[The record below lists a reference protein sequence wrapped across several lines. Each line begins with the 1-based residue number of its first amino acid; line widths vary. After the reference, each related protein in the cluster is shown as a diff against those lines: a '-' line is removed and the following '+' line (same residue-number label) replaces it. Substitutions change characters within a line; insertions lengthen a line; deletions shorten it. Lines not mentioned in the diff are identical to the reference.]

1 MAKAK
6 VFSSQAEYIK
16 HWRMENAAKIS
27 VYNKEYAQKNK
38 EKIDEKR
45 AIRKIVNKEKYS
57 KKQKEWI
64 LLNKDEIRLY
74 NQKYTAKRYQSDTI
88 YKLKLTIRN
97 RTRLALKGIY
107 KCAKTELLLGC
118 SFDQFKEHI
127 ESKFVDGMSWD
138 NMKEWHI
145 DHIKP
150 LASFN
155 LSDLEQQKKAFN
167 YTNQQPL
174 WAIDNLKKG
183 AKCE

>member
-6 VFSSQAEYIK
+6 VFVNQAEYMK

-27 VYNKEYAQKNK
+27 AYNKEYAVKNK

-45 AIRKIVNKEKYS
+45 SLRRVKNKDKYDA
-57 KKQKEWI
+57 KRKEWI
-64 LLNKDEIRLY
+64 LSNKNEIRIY
-74 NQKYTAKRYQSDTI
+74 NQKYSAKRYHSDPI

-97 RTRLALKGIY
+97 RARLALKGIY
-107 KCAKTELLLGC
+107 KCSKTELLLGC
-118 SFDQFKEHI
+118 SYEQFKEYI
-127 ESKFVDGMSWD
+127 QNKFVNGMNWD
-138 NMKEWHI
+138 NMEKWHI

-150 LASFN
+150 LSSF
-155 LSDLEQQKKAFN
+155 DLANIEQQKIAFH
-167 YTNQQPL
+167 YTNHQPL

>member
-6 VFSSQAEYIK
+6 VFSSQAEYMK

-27 VYNKEYAQKNK
+27 AYNKEYAQKNK

-45 AIRKIVNKEKYS
+45 AVRIILNKEKYN
-57 KKQKEWI
+57 KKHKEWI
-64 LLNKDEIRLY
+64 LLNKNEIREY
-74 NQKYTAKRYQSDTI
+74 NKNYTAKRYHSDPV

-97 RTRLALKGIY
+97 RARLALKGIY

-118 SFDQFKEHI
+118 SYEQFKEHI
-127 ESKFVDGMSWD
+127 ESKFVDEMSWS
-138 NMKEWHI
+138 NMEKWHI

-150 LASFN
+150 LSSFD
-155 LSDLEQQKKAFN
+155 LSNSEHQKIAFH